1 MKGIIIL
8 ILTLICF
15 SAIAQHDHSTHSHGD
30 DNGHTHRI
38 DPPHGGEIKDVGK
51 YHLEIVFEIATSNEN
66 MSIYILKSNMKQV
79 DIKGATGKMNIKY
92 KNGTEETYDLTN
104 NNIVKLFCNIKDV
117 INPFNAIIKINFK
130 GKEYN
135 TTYAYKGMK

>member
-1 MKGIIIL
+1 MKGIIISIL
-8 ILTLICF
+8 ILIC
-15 SAIAQHDHSTHSHGD
+15 SGALAQHDHSSHSHGND
-30 DNGHTHRI
+30 IEPAHKI
-38 DPPHGGEIKDVGK
+38 DTPHGGEIKDVGK

-66 MSIYILKSNMKQV
+66 MSIYVLKSNMKQA

-92 KNGTEETYDLTN
+92 KNGTEETYELTN
-104 NNIVKLFCNIKDV
+104 NSIDKLFCNIKDV
-117 INPFNAIIKINFK
+117 VNPFNAMIRINYK